1 MHYVISTEVY
11 AEKAQKKESVAN
23 TFTSANNNIEH
34 FFCYQGRE
42 KLSLFLKKMCKYFYT
57 A

>member
-1 MHYVISTEVY
+1 MEVY

-23 TFTSANNNIEH
+23 TLTGANNDIKH

-42 KLSLFLKKMCKYFYT
+42 KLSLIYIKYE
-57 A
+57 